1 MWLTLVFRNGNN
13 FRFVSVVTPITKA
26 QKEALAEDG
35 EELYTTQIGV
45 LTEEQEAELIA
56 ETLRTDR
63 W

>member
-1 MWLTLVFRNGNN
+1 MWLTLVFRKENN
-13 FRFVSVVTPITKA
+13 FRFVSAKTPITKA

-45 LTEEQEAELIA
+45 LTNEQEAEFIA
-56 ETLRTDR
+56 ETLITDR